1 MESKFVL
8 VDRSLLPDYYE
19 KVMEAKRLIEKGEA
33 RNVGEASSRVGISR
47 STYYKY
53 KDSIMTVA
61 EANISRRANIS
72 MMLDHRSGILA
83 EILNFFKECNCSIW
97 TINQSTPI
105 DNVANVVLTIE
116 LIDSIMSIDDIIE
129 KLSQED
135 GVFKVRLMG
144 VE

>member
-53 KDSIMTVA
+53 KDSIMSVA

-83 EILNFFKECNCSIW
+83 
-97 TINQSTPI
+97 
-105 DNVANVVLTIE
+105 
-116 LIDSIMSIDDIIE
+116 
-129 KLSQED
+129 
-135 GVFKVRLMG
+135 
-144 VE
+144 

>member
-83 EILNFFKECNCSIW
+83 EILNTFKECNCSIW

-129 KLSQED
+129 KLSQKD